1 MEQGGIWFEDIVTN
15 IAVSIEYFTKA
26 KSQTPKA
33 KCQQPNSKRQTPTPN
48 TQLLKANTQ

>member
-33 KCQQPNSKRQTPTPN
+33 KCQQPTAKLQTPN
-48 TQLLKANTQ
+48 ANPQHPIAKS